1 MPSLVRVFR
10 ANAEAMAFD
19 FGICFR
25 NYSVKVFTRSALD
38 FVLCQHP
45 ARGQALSFH
54 RQSGRAHPP
63 RPDFHGAAA
72 DRIVILSGMRYFIQ
86 FHRLVALFL
95 LTKGRFSDKISCLN
109 MG

>member
-19 FGICFR
+19 FGIDFR

-63 RPDFHGAAA
+63 RPDFHRAAA
-72 DRIVILSGMRYFIQ
+72 DRIFVLSGMRYFIQ
-86 FHRLVALFL
+86 SHRLVALFL